1 MHLPACEW
9 CFVAWDP
16 RAPASQFP
24 GSPGGPPCLY
34 TGAYVFPAN
43 TCSWVALEQG
53 MPQDPCGQRG
63 AQTWGSLYLAAR
75 HSLLDK
81 QRHQLT
87 RSLGPGLWQ
96 DSQPRVPLKLTSRLL

>member
-53 MPQDPCGQRG
+53 MPQGPCGQRG
-63 AQTWGSLYLAAR
+63 AQAWGSLYLAAPP
-75 HSLLDK
+75 
-81 QRHQLT
+81 Q
-87 RSLGPGLWQ
+87 SLG
-96 DSQPRVPLKLTSRLL
+96 